1 MSELLEKC
9 TVCKGLIDEEDL
21 FCGNCGTESPH
32 QGQKRGTQEIATHSF
47 QCDGCGAS
55 MSFDATAQ
63 NLRCPFCA
71 NESLELIRD
80 QPILAARY
88 VIPMKISR
96 EQAAS
101 HLKQWLTRGF
111 WRPSDLAEKSVVVEL
126 QPIYVPF
133 WKFSVKTKTFYTA
146 DSSRTPACARA
157 DWFPV
162 SGERSGQYH
171 AILVGA
177 SSVLSPEET
186 QQVLP
191 FNFSA
196 AIPRERFELDK
207 VTFEQFRVQRKYARP
222 LARRGV
228 ENEERVACAA
238 SISGKTRNVKV
249 NVRFEGMSSD
259 PVLLPF
265 WILAYRYQDTVYR
278 FLINGQSGKATG
290 SAPTSWLKVTLAI
303 VGGVA
308 LVGLLMLLGLCAGV
322 LTNR

>member
-1 MSELLEKC
+1 MSY
-9 TVCKGLIDEEDL
+9 
-21 FCGNCGTESPH
+21 
-32 QGQKRGTQEIATHSF
+32 
-47 QCDGCGAS
+47 
-55 MSFDATAQ
+55 DATAQ

-71 NESLELIRD
+71 NETLELIKD

-88 VIPMKISR
+88 VIPMKIKR

-101 HLKQWLTRGF
+101 QLKQWLTRGF

-133 WKFSVKTKTFYTA
+133 WKFKVKTKTYYTA
-146 DSSRTPACARA
+146 DSSRTPPGARA

-162 SGERSGQYH
+162 SGERSGHHH
-171 AILVGA
+171 AMLVGA

-191 FNFSA
+191 FNFSG
-196 AIPRERFELDK
+196 AIPRDRFELDK

-222 LARRGV
+222 LARRGI
-228 ENEERVACAA
+228 ENEERAACAA

-249 NVRFEGMSSD
+249 NVLFEGMSSD

-265 WILAYRYQDTVYR
+265 WILAYRYKDTVYR

-290 SAPTSWLKVTLAI
+290 SAPVSWLKITLAI

-308 LVGLLMLLGLCAGV
+308 LVGLLMLITMCAGV
-322 LTNR
+322 VKNM